1 MRHREND
8 TNLTIQAVDGNF
20 KVIDTFSLS
29 SDDSLYFEVQVSGD
43 ILCYDEVE
51 IAIYS
56 ENNLPLNS
64 LGKEVISRVYKF
76 QLLKSDDLVPMIVC
90 LPGSD
95 SSFADA
101 SFFNEGESE
110 DNIHLDFQL
119 TLAYW
124 KENRA
129 DLKEDR
135 LLCRISGTNGRG
147 HDEEYMR
154 DLPLLRLTM

>member
-1 MRHREND
+1 
-8 TNLTIQAVDGNF
+8 
-20 KVIDTFSLS
+20 
-29 SDDSLYFEVQVSGD
+29 
-43 ILCYDEVE
+43 
-51 IAIYS
+51 
-56 ENNLPLNS
+56 
-64 LGKEVISRVYKF
+64 
-76 QLLKSDDLVPMIVC
+76 MIVC

-110 DNIHLDFQL
+110 ENIHLDFQL

-124 KENRA
+124 KENRT

-154 DLPLLRLTM
+154 DLPLLKLTM